1 MKKNKIEI
9 YKLTSTAFLMAIAI
23 LFSRVPFLS
32 TYINIGG
39 VNLVKIGFQEIPLMI
54 TCLFNGPMYSMI
66 ASFGADLLAATLFPT
81 GGAYFPGFTLDAIFL
96 GLVPAIVIKHSKNNK
111 KITSFIFLLIAI
123 FTSIMNYVLLV
134 KIDNVKIGELN
145 FENNLWWKI
154 FIPIIILLIS
164 IIYYV
169 LVFFINNKNTF
180 FKNFDIFIIYYAR
193 DILIAPLLVPIW
205 MDILY
210 KVPYSISYIS
220 QLCSKLITLPIFV
233 IITIFITIPL
243 EKINANLLK
252 ETYCEKKYLYT
263 KVVNGK
269 KIS

>member
-1 MKKNKIEI
+1 MKNKIEI
-9 YKLTSTAFLMAIAI
+9 YKLSSTAFLMALAI
-23 LFSRVPFLS
+23 LFSRIPFLS

-54 TCLFNGPMYSMI
+54 ACLFNGPMYSMI

-96 GLVPAIVIKHSKNNK
+96 GLVPAIVIKYSRNNN
-111 KITSFIFLLIAI
+111 KITSFIFILITV
-123 FTSIMNYVLLV
+123 FTFIMNYSLLV
-134 KIDNVKIGELN
+134 NIDNVKIGGFN
-145 FENNLWWKI
+145 FENNILWKI

-164 IIYYV
+164 VIYYV
-169 LVFFINNKNTF
+169 LVFFINNKKTF
-180 FKNFDIFIIYYAR
+180 FKNYDIFIIYYVR
-193 DILIAPLLVPIW
+193 DILIAPILVPIW

-210 KVPYSISYIS
+210 KMPYSISYIS
-220 QLCSKLITLPIFV
+220 QLSSKLITLPILV
-233 IITIFITIPL
+233 IITAIIVVPL

-269 KIS
+269 KII